1 MSMDMYADEAESKI
15 YFVYQGHL
23 LRIPMPKGP

>member
-1 MSMDMYADEAESKI
+1 MDIWADEKEAKI

-23 LRIPMPKGP
+23 LALPLIKVED